1 MFSHER
7 TLIIQC
13 QLGFLNCLCVACKY
27 GNKAKDTFHMY
38 HVLIT
43 VQDKCNHA
51 QLDSCVFAD
60 SRIPLLR
67 KQVNVSSLAQA
78 ISSFH
83 FYQYDQ
89 GGSTQYRIND
99 GGNDMYDNGNVVR

>member
-1 MFSHER
+1 
-7 TLIIQC
+7 
-13 QLGFLNCLCVACKY
+13 
-27 GNKAKDTFHMY
+27 MY

-43 VQDKCNHA
+43 VQDKCKHA

-99 GGNDMYDNGNVVR
+99 GGNDMYDNGNVVRWKMVHVLSSYSTLFSNDVKWMQW